1 MDFWRLYQSFLFSF
15 MHSLKLITKKGDSEK
30 RLERRGFLQL
40 VETFRRA
47 ALSNIFDRNLV

>member
-1 MDFWRLYQSFLFSF
+1 MLYQSFLFSF
-15 MHSLKLITKKGDSEK
+15 MHSLKLITKKGDSEN